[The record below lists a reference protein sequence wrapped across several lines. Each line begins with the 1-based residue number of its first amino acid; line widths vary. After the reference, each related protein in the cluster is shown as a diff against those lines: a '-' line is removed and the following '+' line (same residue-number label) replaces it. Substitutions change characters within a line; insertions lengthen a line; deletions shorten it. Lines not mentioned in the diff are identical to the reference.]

1 VNFGNDANNALDTG
15 FGFANAATGVFTQY
29 LQASRFIEGNMIY
42 NQTEFFLQDN
52 WKVTNRLT
60 LDYGMRF
67 VNQQPQHDQFQ
78 QMANFF
84 PDRWKLSDAPV
95 LYIAGCRSGAT
106 VCSGNDR
113 NAMDP
118 RNRQILTAVG
128 AANSQAAIGTPIPG
142 TGNLLNGIVKAGD
155 GIAKTNHTWPKVVLG
170 PRFGFAYDLTG
181 NSNWVIRGGIGL
193 FYDRP
198 DGNTVFSTPGN
209 PPTATAKDLR
219 NGVLSTLGQGLS
231 PLPVPTLITFQYYAD
246 VPASWQWQFGV
257 QKSLPLGMVG
267 DMTYVGNHG
276 FNRMGGLQGGQRQ
289 NLNAVDIGAAY
300 LPQNQDPTL
309 APNATPGQN
318 AYTSNLLRAFR
329 GFAGIEENQTKF
341 WDTYHSLQFNVNRRF
356 SRGFLFGAN
365 YTYGISLKGNTGL
378 NQRFQHA
385 ADGTITLRADQ
396 AAYEKLM
403 EKLDVRPHLFKANG
417 VWDSPG
423 VLSKGSFLKYLT
435 KDWQLSAVAT
445 VVSGP
450 AYDLG
455 YSFQNGAGN
464 VNITGSPDWGGRVT
478 LLDGLGSGCSDNQ
491 YAQFNFAAM
500 RPPTFGSVGMES
512 GRNTMRGCLSKNVD
526 VSVVRKVR
534 INEKYRVE
542 LRADVFNAANTTV
555 INGRSTSAQFTSP
568 TNLTLVN
575 NQFNADGSLNQSRLQ
590 PRNAGFGAAT
600 GAQNLRNIQLQL
612 RLQF

>member
-1 VNFGNDANNALDTG
+1 
-15 FGFANAATGVFTQY
+15 
-29 LQASRFIEGNMIY
+29 
-42 NQTEFFLQDN
+42 
-52 WKVTNRLT
+52 
-60 LDYGMRF
+60 
-67 VNQQPQHDQFQ
+67 
-78 QMANFF
+78 
-84 PDRWKLSDAPV
+84 
-95 LYIAGCRSGAT
+95 
-106 VCSGNDR
+106 
-113 NAMDP
+113 
-118 RNRQILTAVG
+118 
-128 AANSQAAIGTPIPG
+128 
-142 TGNLLNGIVKAGD
+142 
-155 GIAKTNHTWPKVVLG
+155 
-170 PRFGFAYDLTG
+170 
-181 NSNWVIRGGIGL
+181 
-193 FYDRP
+193 
-198 DGNTVFSTPGN
+198 
-209 PPTATAKDLR
+209 
-219 NGVLSTLGQGLS
+219 
-231 PLPVPTLITFQYYAD
+231 
-246 VPASWQWQFGV
+246 
-257 QKSLPLGMVG
+257 
-267 DMTYVGNHG
+267 
-276 FNRMGGLQGGQRQ
+276 MGGLQGGQRQ

-423 VLSKGSFLKYLT
+423 VSSKGSFLKYLT